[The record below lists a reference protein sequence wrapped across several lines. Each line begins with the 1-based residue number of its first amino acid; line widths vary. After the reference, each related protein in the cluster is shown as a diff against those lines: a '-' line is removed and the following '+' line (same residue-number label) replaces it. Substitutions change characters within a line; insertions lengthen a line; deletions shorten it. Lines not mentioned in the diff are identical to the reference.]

1 MISIRFRKIFIFFK
15 NICWPL
21 KYQLSLLVYLS
32 KMRELLLTHT
42 AMAAE
47 QNERIKETVQ
57 KERKRLLHFI
67 RKRVNNADD
76 AEDILQDVFYQF
88 TQYLRVGTEVDS
100 ITGWLF
106 AVTRNRITDWFRKKR
121 EENFSD
127 HQFTSEDGQEP
138 LFLSDILPD
147 NTAGADAPMLRK
159 VAMEAI
165 MEALDELPEEQ
176 RYVFLQHEVEGK
188 SFKEISAVTGVTV
201 NTLLSRKRY
210 AVLFLRDRLANV
222 YDEFLNA

>member
-1 MISIRFRKIFIFFK
+1 
-15 NICWPL
+15 
-21 KYQLSLLVYLS
+21 
-32 KMRELLLTHT
+32 
-42 AMAAE
+42 MAAE

-67 RKRVNNADD
+67 RKRVDNVDD

-121 EENFSD
+121 EDNFSD
-127 HQFTSEDGQEP
+127 IQFKSDDGQDT
-138 LFLSDILPD
+138 LFLSDILSD
-147 NTAGADAPMLRK
+147 NSPGADAPMVRK
-159 VAMEAI
+159 LTMEAI
-165 MEALDELPEEQ
+165 MEALGELPEEQ

-188 SFKEISAVTGVTV
+188 SFKEISKATGVSV

-210 AVLFLRDRLANV
+210 AVLYLRERLADLYN
-222 YDEFLNA
+222 EFLNS